1 MFESYHVQSEQLGFL
16 EANRKAPD
24 LTILCGGELYAA
36 IEFSDKTLYNF
47 RSPHSNIVGR
57 AGLSH
62 SERDAMSWYVSAFD
76 ATSKVKRAEGIFR
89 QGQVSGYSEMVV
101 AIENFVVCVLKKE
114 DGVASLSRNNGE
126 IVGRM
131 KLLGESSGLYAQVE
145 ILDRLEPAIKDYILI
160 LLTLLGKK
168 HAWFVIQM
176 PFGTCQGFPG
186 GEIYQGQ

>member
-1 MFESYHVQSEQLGFL
+1 MYEIYHVQSEQLGFL
-16 EANRKAPD
+16 EATRKAPD

-62 SERDAMSWYVSAFD
+62 SERDAMSWYVSAFG
-76 ATSKVKRAEGIFR
+76 ASSKIKKAEGIFR
-89 QGQVSGYSEMVV
+89 EGQVSGLSETVV
-101 AIENFVVCVLKKE
+101 AIENFEICALKQE
-114 DGVASLSRNNGE
+114 DGVSSLSRNNGE

-131 KLLGESSGLYAQVE
+131 KLLGESTGFYAQVE
-145 ILDRLEPAIKDYILI
+145 LLNSLEPAIKDYILI
-160 LLTLLGKK
+160 LLILLGKK
-168 HAWFVIQM
+168 HAWFVIQV

-186 GEIYQGQ
+186 A